1 VYLSRASARAQVGAL
16 VLILGLSLASS
27 SFAGEAQ
34 SREAQG
40 QSLSTVSI
48 ENFGRIN
55 DRYYRGA
62 QPEGRDYA
70 DLARLGIRT
79 VIDLRNDGEIA
90 EAGEVRS
97 AGMTFYRIPMTT
109 SAQPAPGAV
118 AQFLG
123 IVNDPANQ
131 PVYVHCVGG
140 RHRTGI
146 MTAVYRMV
154 QDGWTADRAY
164 TEMQQYGFGPA
175 FLHSALK
182 NFVYDYYTR
191 IDRATAVPT
200 GAGG

>member
-1 VYLSRASARAQVGAL
+1 MYLSRASARAHVGA
-16 VLILGLSLASS
+16 LILGLSLASS

-34 SREAQG
+34 SRETQG

-55 DRYYRGA
+55 DHYYRGA

-97 AGMTFYRIPMTT
+97 AGMTFFRIPMTT

-118 AQFLG
+118 AQFLS

-191 IDRATAVPT
+191 LDRATAVPA